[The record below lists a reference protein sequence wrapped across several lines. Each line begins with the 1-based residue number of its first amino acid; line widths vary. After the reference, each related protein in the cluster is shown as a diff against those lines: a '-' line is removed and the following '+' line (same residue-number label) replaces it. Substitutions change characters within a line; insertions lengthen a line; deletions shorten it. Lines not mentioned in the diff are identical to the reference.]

1 LDSCG
6 VHDWSIY
13 LTPGPA
19 ERQLGLF
26 CLGVGEQTHGTAAA
40 PERALGC
47 HALVWLKEGH
57 GHLLHGPDRR
67 LHEVHAPAMLWLFP
81 GVVHGYRPATRW
93 RQAWTLFSGPATE
106 ALTSLAH
113 LDPSRPV
120 RQYSDPRPV
129 DRAFNRLLRV
139 STQRNVVQLTGALYD
154 LIGQAGALPDD
165 SVAARLAELACTPMS
180 VEDYA
185 STLGLTLK
193 ELRDA
198 VRRTTG
204 STPQELVLSTRLS
217 SAKVLLAEEDLSVA
231 AVAWRVGYDD
241 PAYFSRLFAARVG
254 MSPVAFR
261 RSGSISG
268 PISDLW
274 RRRRR
279 LSDV

>member
-1 LDSCG
+1 
-6 VHDWSIY
+6 VPDWSIY
-13 LTPGPA
+13 LTPGPV
-19 ERQLGLF
+19 ERRLGLF
-26 CLGVGEQTHGTAAA
+26 CLGAGEQAHGPAAA

-47 HALVWLKEGH
+47 HALVWLTEGR

-67 LHEVHAPAMLWLFP
+67 LHEVQAPAMLWLFP
-81 GVVHGYRPATRW
+81 GVLHAYRPATRW
-93 RQAWTLFSGPATE
+93 RQAWTLFGGPATE

-120 RQYSDPRPV
+120 RRYADPRPV
-129 DRAFNRLLRV
+129 DRAVNRLLRL
-139 STQRNVVQLTGALYD
+139 SMQHNAVQLTGALYD
-154 LIGQAGALPDD
+154 LIGQAGAPPED

-180 VEDYA
+180 VEEYA
-185 STLGLTLK
+185 GTLGLSVK

-231 AVAWRVGYDD
+231 AVARRVGYDD

-268 PISDLW
+268 RISDLW
-274 RRRRR
+274 RRRPR